1 MKNTATNPLYA
12 FVIFGFAFFSSC
24 GENTNKSD
32 IKNSDSTN
40 NTTTET
46 VQQNKKGFS
55 DVVIEVTDQMK
66 FTLSKIEVNAG
77 DTVQI
82 TFINSGKM
90 PKEAM
95 GHNWTLL
102 QSAVKLDEYAA
113 EAAKYK
119 ENQYQ
124 VKGRENDVIAFT
136 QILGPGEKEILKFP
150 APIKGNYKF
159 ICTFPGHYGI
169 MQGDFIVK

>member
-1 MKNTATNPLYA
+1 MKNTPTNPLYA
-12 FVIFGFAFFSSC
+12 FVIFGFVFFASC
-24 GENTNKSD
+24 GDNSDKSD
-32 IKNSDSTN
+32 IKNSDIIN
-40 NTTTET
+40 KITTEK
-46 VQQNKKGFS
+46 VQQNKEGFS
-55 DVVIEVTDQMK
+55 DVVIEGTDQMK

-102 QSAVKLDEYAA
+102 QSGVKLEEYAV

-119 ENQYQ
+119 DNQYQ
-124 VKGRENDVIAFT
+124 VKGREKDVIAFT
-136 QILGPGEKEILKFP
+136 KVLGPGEKEILKFL
-150 APIKGNYKF
+150 APNKGEYKF

>member
-1 MKNTATNPLYA
+1 MKNNSTNPIYA
-12 FVIFGFAFFSSC
+12 FVIFGFTFLASC
-24 GENTNKSD
+24 GENTDKSD
-32 IKNSDSTN
+32 IKNSESIN
-40 NTTTET
+40 KVTTET
-46 VQQNKKGFS
+46 FQQNKKGFS
-55 DVVIEVTDQMK
+55 DVVIEGTDQMK
-66 FTLSKIEVNAG
+66 FSLSTIEVNAG

-82 TFINSGKM
+82 TFINSGKI

-102 QSAVKLDEYAA
+102 SADVNLEEYAK
-113 EAAKYK
+113 EAANYK

-124 VKGRENDVIAFT
+124 AKGREKDVIAFT
-136 QILGPGEKEILKFP
+136 KILGPGEKEILKFL
-150 APIKGNYKF
+150 APNKGEYKF

>member
-1 MKNTATNPLYA
+1 MNQNPISPVLSI
-12 FVIFGFAFFSSC
+12 VILGGIFFASC
-24 GENTNKSD
+24 GGNTDQKDNSSTDSSNKS
-32 IKNSDSTN
+32 
-40 NTTTET
+40 TTET
-46 VQQNKKGFS
+46 ISQNKKGFS
-55 DVVIEVTDQMK
+55 DVIIEGTDQMK
-66 FTLSKIEVNAG
+66 FSLSTIEVNAG

-102 QSAVKLDEYAA
+102 QSGVKLEEYAV

-119 ENQYQ
+119 DNQYQ
-124 VKGRENDVIAFT
+124 VKGREKDVIAFT

>member
-1 MKNTATNPLYA
+1 MKQNPISPVLTIITLGG
-12 FVIFGFAFFSSC
+12 IFFASC
-24 GENTNKSD
+24 GGNTKPTDESNTDSSNKS
-32 IKNSDSTN
+32 
-40 NTTTET
+40 TTET
-46 VQQNKKGFS
+46 VSQNKKGFS
-55 DVVIEVTDQMK
+55 DVIIEGTDQMK
-66 FTLSKIEVNAG
+66 FTLSKIEVNEG
-77 DTVQI
+77 DTVQV

-102 QSAVKLDEYAA
+102 SAGVNLEEYAK
-113 EAAKYK
+113 EAANYK

-124 VKGRENDVIAFT
+124 VKGRETDVIAFT
-136 QILGPGEKEILKFP
+136 KILGPGEKEILKFL
-150 APIKGNYKF
+150 APNKGEYKF

>member
-1 MKNTATNPLYA
+1 MKNNSTNPIFA
-12 FVIFGFAFFSSC
+12 FVIFGFTFLASC
-24 GENTNKSD
+24 GENTDKSD
-32 IKNSDSTN
+32 IKNSDSIN
-40 NTTTET
+40 KSTTET
-46 VQQNKKGFS
+46 VRHKKRGFS
-55 DVVIEVTDQMK
+55 DVIIESTDQMK
-66 FTLSKIEVNAG
+66 FTLSKIEVNEG
-77 DTVQI
+77 DTVQV

-102 QSAVKLDEYAA
+102 SAGVNLEEYAT

-119 ENQYQ
+119 DNQYQ
-124 VKGRENDVIAFT
+124 VKGREKDVIAFT
-136 QILGPGEKEILKFP
+136 KILGPGEKEILKFP
-150 APIKGNYKF
+150 APNKGNYKF

>member
-1 MKNTATNPLYA
+1 MKNNATIPLYA
-12 FVIFGFAFFSSC
+12 FVIFGFVLVASC
-24 GENTNKSD
+24 GENSDKSD
-32 IKNSDSTN
+32 IKNSDSAN
-40 NTTTET
+40 KTTTET
-46 VQQNKKGFS
+46 VRQNKEGFS
-55 DVVIEVTDQMK
+55 DVVIEGTDQMK

-102 QSAVKLDEYAA
+102 QSGVKLEEYAV

-119 ENQYQ
+119 DNQYQ
-124 VKGRENDVIAFT
+124 VKGREKDVIAFT
-136 QILGPGEKEILKFP
+136 KVLGPGEKEILKFL
-150 APIKGNYKF
+150 APNKGEYKF